1 MVMAGCFPLR
11 WDSFEPFLAPI
22 NHKMTLNEPFLAR
35 TDALANALRVN
46 VEDLVDVLDVSRSSL
61 FGWRAGRR
69 KVSNKAW
76 AKLEAAEREA
86 GIGVGR
92 DEEPERV
99 SDDHV
104 SSLLELMEKMKLPDA
119 ARREMVRT
127 FTKAVVCKWRDD
139 ATALWRE
146 AGAAATVLERCAEA
160 LSGDLKEEAEYF
172 ARMLDEIEAPGLRA
186 IQSLSQVALS
196 AVGETEEV
204 NRYDFSH
211 RDDSIAAEEDSLS
224 AD

>member
-1 MVMAGCFPLR
+1 MSNKSALKRTFC
-11 WDSFEPFLAPI
+11 
-22 NHKMTLNEPFLAR
+22 TR
-35 TDALANALRVN
+35 TDELAAILRLDVQ
-46 VEDLVDVLDVSRSSL
+46 DLVERIGVSRRTL
-61 FGWRAGRR
+61 FAGR
-69 KVSNKAW
+69 KDDSSVSEKTLK
-76 AKLEAAEREA
+76 KLEAAEREA

-127 FTKAVVCKWRDD
+127 FTKAVVWKWRDD

-172 ARMLDEIEAPGLRA
+172 ARMLDEVEAAALRA

-196 AVGETEEV
+196 AVGEAEEV